1 MRLVLNGGDEGERP
15 AVHVDGDLPAFAV
28 HDGAGAVVVVLH
40 HAVEGYIGQCRP
52 GQCGLR
58 GTHLSPA
65 AVHQEQVRL
74 LAEVVAARLAICGH
88 FGILFV
94 FSRTAGDGLRQRGVV
109 IGAGDRLHLEL
120 PVARLVGLAVPER
133 HHAAD
138 AGAVAPVGNIVAL
151 DGAGGLGQAQHLRQ
165 LIQKLFLPG
174 IAAALAG
181 QPLDG
186 VGVGH
191 LDEVRLIA
199 PLRDI
204 ELHLAAPL
212 LVEGLLQSV
221 HIRRQL
227 IHGNDFRYLL
237 IVEVVPGQKFLP
249 HRRDVGGI
257 VEQKLPLVGQPP
269 LPEAEDSRADA
280 AGRTRQRYHVHL
292 HVGVNHHLLPC
303 RHLGNGGDL
312 VADEGRCLKF
322 QPVRG
327 FQHPLVEGFQN
338 ILFAVADEVD
348 SAFDSLIVV
357 FTAYLAAAH
366 RHALADVGVQ
376 AGAAPANFL
385 REPPAAPGQQKSIHR
400 RLGHLTGRKA
410 RGIRADI
417 LRAVILFL
425 QRERQPRPLVL
436 CHLDIAVAFIVLE
449 QDVVLR
455 GVGFY
460 LACFQ
465 HQRLELALADD
476 DVERV
481 GVGDHLADLVVVRH
495 TLPEILAHPDAQ
507 TLGLADIDDGA
518 AFVPDDIDARQK
530 RQHTGLFVKFCLGHQ
545 VLCRPF
551 CIISVLAI
559 FDAASARPHTSR
571 ATLHHLGFCS
581 EVSRRV
587 ILTMS
592 VTR

>member
-1 MRLVLNGGDEGERP
+1 MG
-15 AVHVDGDLPAFAV
+15 
-28 HDGAGAVVVVLH
+28 
-40 HAVEGYIGQCRP
+40 
-52 GQCGLR
+52 
-58 GTHLSPA
+58 
-65 AVHQEQVRL
+65 
-74 LAEVVAARLAICGH
+74 
-88 FGILFV
+88 
-94 FSRTAGDGLRQRGVV
+94 
-109 IGAGDRLHLEL
+109 
-120 PVARLVGLAVPER
+120 
-133 HHAAD
+133 
-138 AGAVAPVGNIVAL
+138 
-151 DGAGGLGQAQHLRQ
+151 
-165 LIQKLFLPG
+165 
-174 IAAALAG
+174 
-181 QPLDG
+181 
-186 VGVGH
+186 
-191 LDEVRLIA
+191 LIA
-199 PLRDI
+199 PLGHI
-204 ELHLAAPL
+204 ELHLTAPL
-212 LVEGLLQSV
+212 FVQGLLQHFAV
-221 HIRRQL
+221 RRQL
-227 IHGNDFRYLL
+227 VHGNDLWDLL
-237 IVEVVPGQKFLP
+237 IIQVVPGQKLLP
-249 HRRDVGGI
+249 HGGNIRRI
-257 VEQKLPLVGQPP
+257 MEKELPLIGQPP
-269 LPEAEDSRADA
+269 LPETQDCRADT
-280 AGRTRQRYHVHL
+280 AGGTGQRHHIHFHLRVH
-292 HVGVNHHLLPC
+292 HDLLARC
-303 RHLGNGGDL
+303 HLGDGVDL
-312 VADEGRCLKF
+312 VPEKGRCLKF

-348 SAFDSLIVV
+348 SAFDGLLVV

-376 AGAAPANFL
+376 AGTAPANFL

-436 CHLDIAVAFIVLE
+436 CHLDIAVALVVLE

-507 TLGLADIDDGA
+507 TFGLADIDDGA